1 MRYGLMACAGALALT
16 TGACGVLGQ
25 PHNDVLI
32 FGTTTKVALDVS
44 APVQNG
50 ALPEFTLGYKRNEG
64 VWMPLKQNGPMSAG
78 SEMDVDK
85 AVAELQKCTKKLTE
99 EASLTASD
107 AAARCA
113 GYILPAG
120 KYVSYASGVDK
131 EHGGANAEVDT
142 YSVFASFGGRG
153 GIGFN
158 AANGSLAQF
167 FATGIAAQRLGANP
181 GLTAALK
188 AEDPAA
194 ATAAAKAAT
203 AQAEA
208 DKAKAEAEAAAA
220 KELAPSKKAKD
231 DEIAAL
237 TAEWKDC
244 GDPDTD
250 RNNFLK
256 AVSAA
261 AETRPAVETLRP
273 QSNKSDA
280 LAAAKSLQAAD
291 IAAFRTKLQ
300 DTCKG
305 T

>member
-64 VWMPLKQNGPMSAG
+64 VWMPLKPNGSVVGKTEA
-78 SEMDVDK
+78 DLDK
-85 AVAELQKCTKKLTE
+85 IVQRLDDCTKDLVSKNV
-99 EASLTASD
+99 EAATA
-107 AAARCA
+107 ATTCA
-113 GYILPAG
+113 NFTLPGG

-153 GIGFN
+153 GLGFN